1 MLFPNLPLLITPEGR
16 DLYRCF
22 VQPVSL
28 RTRYYHYYRWKTMV
42 PNSFTPQWILD
53 SFKTRN
59 KSLKIINQLD
69 LLVIPCVVL
78 TFGDLL
84 RDHRVWFW
92 FGNCAALS
100 GAIHGYVR
108 TPHLTQLSNEIH
120 LLFTNL
126 HISVWFEW
134 VPTEC
139 NVSDITNRSQ
149 GPEEYEFYER
159 EGFERWKGDMFFPS
173 TENVESHDLD
183 LLK

>member
-1 MLFPNLPLLITPEGR
+1 
-16 DLYRCF
+16 
-22 VQPVSL
+22 
-28 RTRYYHYYRWKTMV
+28 MV

-59 KSLKIINQLD
+59 KSLKIIKQLD